1 MDSGRSLR
9 CDRAHVTR
17 VIGRATCSVALGAA
31 LVLVGVA
38 PVLSQAAI
46 EYSSPALR
54 GRILD
59 DRTGRPVPHVHIV
72 ASWHGN
78 EAVPLMYPQTVK
90 LIETTSAGDGSFL
103 LPAWRLG
110 TLRTP
115 VSADSPILIAWAPG
129 HGGIVISLSR
139 SGPLRGATD
148 ISLPPLPD
156 TPDEQAETLV
166 AVAWQLAYAV
176 APLPGQPKPRMLAAL
191 EAEYRR
197 LPQDE
202 FPQQAKGKTL
212 TEVFDWSV
220 QEFRRAIE
228 YRALE
233 REKKK

>member
-1 MDSGRSLR
+1 M
-9 CDRAHVTR
+9 TR
-17 VIGRATCSVALGAA
+17 VIAMATRSVAVGAV
-31 LVLVGVA
+31 LVLAGAA
-38 PVLSQAAI
+38 PVLSQAQI
-46 EYSSPALR
+46 EHSSPAIR
-54 GRILD
+54 GRILE
-59 DRTGRPVPHVHIV
+59 DRTGRPVPHAHIV
-72 ASWHGN
+72 AAWHGN

-90 LIETTSAGDGSFL
+90 LIETISAGDGSFL
-103 LPAWRLG
+103 LQAWG
-110 TLRTP
+110 PVTLRTP
-115 VSADSPILIAWAPG
+115 VSAESPILIVWAPG
-129 HGGIVISLSR
+129 RGGIVISLSR

-148 ISLPPLPD
+148 VSILPLPD
-156 TPDEQAETLV
+156 APEKQAEVLV
-166 AVAWQLAYAV
+166 GLAWQLAYAA

-212 TEVFDWSV
+212 TEIFDWSV